1 MSKEWVKV
9 VYSADCDENGN
20 CPVCTID
27 YGECDCI
34 GPTMDESEVEYKWTD
49 EVLYGRRRR
58 ST

>member
-1 MSKEWVKV
+1 MSEEWVKV